1 MMSSSKTLPPPLVL
15 ASEPS
20 EPEVL
25 GELIARMMSHVHRRS
40 AGDTLAIMHKAG
52 LTMAQLVAL
61 HALIHRG
68 TQSVTAVARC
78 LRLSA
83 GATSHLVD
91 RLVGDGL
98 AARAENP
105 TDRRQKCVSI
115 TAAGRRLV
123 LQVQTERTR
132 ELAGVVARLTPG
144 IRRQF
149 GKIMLRVIGELSS
162 LPQDGS

>member
-1 MMSSSKTLPPPLVL
+1 MMLSVKSPVSS
-15 ASEPS
+15 AAAPS

-25 GELIARMMSHVHRRS
+25 GELIGRMMSHVHRRS
-40 AGDTLAIMHKAG
+40 AGETLAIMNKAG

-61 HALIHRG
+61 HVLMHVG

-98 AARAENP
+98 VARAENP

-123 LQVQTERTR
+123 MHVENERTR
-132 ELAGVVARLTPG
+132 EFAGVVARLSPG

-149 GKIMLRVIGELSS
+149 GKIMLKVIGELSS